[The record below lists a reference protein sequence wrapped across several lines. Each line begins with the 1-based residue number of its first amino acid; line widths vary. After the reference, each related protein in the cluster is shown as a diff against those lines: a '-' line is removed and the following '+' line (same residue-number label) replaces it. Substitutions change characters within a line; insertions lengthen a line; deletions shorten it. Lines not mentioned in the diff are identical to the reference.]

1 MSESKDIKDAK
12 QRFEEVFGHI
22 NTALHNLNLAKQ
34 RLMDLHEKI
43 HEKIHAKIS
52 DEENTQQ
59 IHEINQIIIWS
70 NKYIHVSLNTI
81 EDMRNH
87 IESTADDLNR
97 I

>member
-12 QRFEEVFGHI
+12 QTFEEVLEHI

-34 RLMDLHEKI
+34 RLMDL

-70 NKYIHVSLNTI
+70 NKYIHVSLNTV